1 MSTHTMPTTQLNCR
15 IDAELKERAEAM
27 LAQLGLSAA
36 DYTRIAFQQLVNQ
49 QRVPF
54 DLKVP
59 NAETRAAIEE
69 VRDGL
74 PTYTNAKTMVNDI
87 LSDAD

>member
-1 MSTHTMPTTQLNCR
+1 MPTTQFNCR

-59 NAETRAAIEE
+59 NAETQAAIEE
-69 VRDGL
+69 PREGL
-74 PTYTNAKTMVNDI
+74 ATYTNAKTMMADI
-87 LSDAD
+87 LDEAD

>member
-1 MSTHTMPTTQLNCR
+1 MPTTQLNCR

-69 VRDGL
+69 PREGR
-74 PTYTNAKTMVNDI
+74 PTYTNAKNMIADI
-87 LSDAD
+87 LDEAD